1 MSRRSLTLLLGLLF
15 VAGVAVVGVRA
26 AVEVNVEGEPQAARY
41 GLQDFR
47 DAIYFPVRAFLDGRN
62 PYDSAVYTRTY
73 PVGASFPLYSP
84 ATLVA
89 YAPFGLI
96 PMRAAEALWFAV
108 SVVLLVP
115 VALLVIR
122 LARLERTPPILLGIM
137 ALVVLSR
144 PGHTTLFLGQCT
156 VLMVIGTYLALHF
169 ARSRPGIAALGVAL
183 TSFKL
188 TFGVPLAALMLARGE
203 LRAAVAGLAL
213 GLAIAA
219 TPAAIL
225 VMRAGGLAGM
235 VHLLAVNQQAF
246 AATGQFD
253 PRTTLHRVDTPALVG
268 RLAGQSPGPAAN
280 LLITLVVVGLGALAM
295 HRLAR
300 EDDEE
305 ARTTSDL
312 LACLVIITCIYH
324 QVYDVVLMAFP
335 LAALAAGRSLRGV
348 SRWAT
353 LALLTI
359 PTVNYLASYAA
370 ANVGVSEP
378 WRIPLASSNGAALL
392 IALAIT
398 VWAAIGQQWGQN
410 NSQDVRLPFAG
421 AAEVPR
427 SRGEA
432 CSATSSATSHRA
444 S

>member
-1 MSRRSLTLLLGLLF
+1 MSRSPRSVHASRSVTLLLGLLF
-15 VAGVAVVGVRA
+15 VAGVTVVGVRA

-73 PVGASFPLYSP
+73 PVGATFPLYSP

-89 YAPFGLI
+89 YAPFGLL
-96 PMRAAEALWFAV
+96 PVRVAEALWFAM
-108 SVVLLVP
+108 SVALLVP
-115 VALLVIR
+115 VALLAVR
-122 LARLERTPPILLGIM
+122 LARLERTPLGLLSIM
-137 ALVVLSR
+137 ALIVLSR

-188 TFGVPLAALMLARGE
+188 TFGVPLAVLMLARGE
-203 LRAAVAGLAL
+203 RRAAVGGLAL
-213 GLAIAA
+213 GLAIAVP
-219 TPAAIL
+219 PAAVLI
-225 VMRAGGLAGM
+225 MRAGGLAGM
-235 VHLLAVNQQAF
+235 VHLLTLNQQAF
-246 AATGQFD
+246 AATGQFN

-268 RLAGQSPGPAAN
+268 RLARQSPGPAAD
-280 LLITLVVVGLGALAM
+280 LLITLLVLGLGALAV

-300 EDDEE
+300 EGDEE
-305 ARTTSDL
+305 ARTTSNL
-312 LACLVIITCIYH
+312 LACLVIVTSVYH

-348 SRWAT
+348 ARWAT
-353 LALLTI
+353 LALLAI

-378 WRIPLASSNGAALL
+378 WRIALASSNGAALL
-392 IALAIT
+392 IALTIT
-398 VWAAIGQQWGQN
+398 VWAAIGRRRDQKFP
-410 NSQDVRLPFAG
+410 DVRLSSKRDYVPLRTSTSCSGAG
-421 AAEVPR
+421 
-427 SRGEA
+427 
-432 CSATSSATSHRA
+432 
-444 S
+444 